1 MKPTT
6 LATIFLL
13 SLSDSPALLGEEK
26 LQRFEFEE
34 KHMGTLF
41 RFVLYAPSE
50 GEAAKV
56 AKEGF
61 ARVKKLNDTMS
72 DYDPASELMR
82 LCQKFAKEM
91 ADPVEVSPELFFV
104 LEKARALSERSDG
117 AFDVTVG
124 PVVDLWR
131 NARRTQRL
139 PDPRELKD
147 ALARVGWAK
156 VQLDASQRT
165 VKLATPGMR
174 LDLGG
179 IAKGYAADEVLAI
192 FQKHGVKSALVAA
205 GGDIT
210 VSESPPGTDGWKV
223 EIAPL
228 PGSKEKRV
236 LQLKNAGVSTSGDAE
251 NFVLIDGVRY
261 SHIVDPKTGLG
272 LTGYRSV
279 TVIAPKG
286 ITADSTTKAAMLLP
300 PDKAL
305 KLLDGMEGVSGLI
318 LRKVGEKEEVVKTK
332 GFEAHLVK

>member
-1 MKPTT
+1 MKPMT

-13 SLSDSPALLGEEK
+13 FFLNSRTLLGEEK

-41 RFVLYAPSE
+41 RFILYAPSE
-50 GEAAKV
+50 AKAQKA

-61 ARVKKLNDTMS
+61 ARVKTLNDTMS
-72 DYDPASELMR
+72 DYDPASELMQ
-82 LCQKFAKEM
+82 LCKKFAKEVV
-91 ADPVEVSPELFFV
+91 DPVEVSPELFFV
-104 LEKARALSERSDG
+104 LEKARTLSERSEG
-117 AFDVTVG
+117 AFDVTIG

-147 ALARVGWAK
+147 ALSRVGWEK
-156 VQLDASQRT
+156 VQLDAQKRT
-165 VKLATPGMR
+165 VKLTTTGMR

-179 IAKGYAADEVLAI
+179 IAKGYAADEVLSI
-192 FQKHGVKSALVAA
+192 FQKHDIKSALVAA

-210 VSESPPGTDGWKV
+210 VSAPPPGTSGWKV

-236 LQLKNAGVSTSGDAE
+236 LELKNAAVSTSGDAE
-251 NFVLIDGVRY
+251 NFVVIDGMRY

-286 ITADSTTKAAMLLP
+286 ITADSTTKAAMILP
-300 PDKAL
+300 PEKAL
-305 KLLDGMEGVSGLI
+305 KLLDRMEGVSALI
-318 LRKVGEKEEVVKTK
+318 LRKIGEKEEIVKTK
-332 GFEAHLVK
+332 GFDRYLLK